1 MARRQDGSEEVRRQ
15 NRKRAPR
22 PRRRSRHPR
31 SAANGAHQEEGD
43 AGRRLSEVTEI
54 SVAEPGSRR
63 KVASPPS
70 RSLRSAIAIPS
81 SLPKNPKSSM
91 TVQIVPS
98 PFLPPSSASRA
109 HARIGRESPVPDRSG
124 HGRAR
129 LVEPIELAAR
139 EIVSHGRAPSSW
151 PLGFSFAGKIVDRLG
166 GKNAGVHGGE
176 LRPHQGGDQ
185 RGQRLYPE
193 ENSRLRRDALAAAGA
208 RLCEGSDV
216 HEVVSVE
223 AVEADSHVLDGILRD
238 DRDEGARVAHRPPPI
253 LMRNTFHA
261 SRTINASST
270 DRLTE

>member
-1 MARRQDGSEEVRRQ
+1 MSTAARFNGQVTLRSEFLGKGADGPVAHADRGRQRRLL
-15 NRKRAPR
+15 R
-22 PRRRSRHPR
+22 PRLAV
-31 SAANGAHQEEGD
+31 AAV
-43 AGRRLSEVTEI
+43 EVSGQRVGE
-54 SVAEPGSRR
+54 AEPGMRDGE
-63 KVASPPS
+63 
-70 RSLRSAIAIPS
+70 
-81 SLPKNPKSSM
+81 
-91 TVQIVPS
+91 VP
-98 PFLPPSSASRA
+98 R
-109 HARIGRESPVPDRSG
+109 H
-124 HGRAR
+124 

-193 ENSRLRRDALAAAGA
+193 GNSRLRRDALAAAGA
-208 RLCEGSDV
+208 RLWEGSDV
-216 HEVVSVE
+216 QEVVAVE

-238 DRDEGARVAHRPPPI
+238 ARDEGARVAHRPPPI

-270 DRLTE
+270 

>member
-98 PFLPPSSASRA
+98 PFLPPSASRA
-109 HARIGRESPVPDRSG
+109 HARVLVAKAQVAELTDDKGLLKQERKDRQ
-124 HGRAR
+124 
-129 LVEPIELAAR
+129 I
-139 EIVSHGRAPSSW
+139 
-151 PLGFSFAGKIVDRLG
+151 
-166 GKNAGVHGGE
+166 
-176 LRPHQGGDQ
+176 
-185 RGQRLYPE
+185 
-193 ENSRLRRDALAAAGA
+193 AAA
-208 RLCEGSDV
+208 
-216 HEVVSVE
+216 
-223 AVEADSHVLDGILRD
+223 SHKS
-238 DRDEGARVAHRPPPI
+238 EGASVIKLADKTSN
-253 LMRNTFHA
+253 L
-261 SRTINASST
+261 
-270 DRLTE
+270 L